1 MESSHQSCVQAE
13 EATAASKIES
23 RFVTFYETELCSIV
37 LLLFNPRGLVGK
49 ATENK
54 RRGKRG
60 GVRGAAYRVER
71 W

>member
-1 MESSHQSCVQAE
+1 MQAE
-13 EATAASKIES
+13 AATAASKIES

-54 RRGKRG
+54 SRGERG
-60 GVRGAAYRVER
+60 GVRGAAYSGVER